1 MENELKEY
9 ISKLIK
15 YNEYEKSTEPVLT
28 DEQCIQRFI
37 ELHEFGNKFIPR
49 ETLEKLQ
56 KEKYERLRKLKNKFT
71 SLLPVKN
78 VSS

>member
-1 MENELKEY
+1 MGNELKEY
-9 ISKLIK
+9 IAKLIK
-15 YNEYEKSTEPVLT
+15 YNEYEETAEPVLT

-56 KEKYERLRKLKNKFT
+56 KEKFERFRTRFRIGAEHKEKYERI
-71 SLLPVKN
+71 
-78 VSS
+78 